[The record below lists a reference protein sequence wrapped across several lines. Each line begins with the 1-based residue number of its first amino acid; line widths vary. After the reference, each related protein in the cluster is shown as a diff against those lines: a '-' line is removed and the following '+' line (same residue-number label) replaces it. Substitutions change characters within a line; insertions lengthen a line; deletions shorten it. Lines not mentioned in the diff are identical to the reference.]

1 METKKRQVLQRCT
14 VELVRDMDP
23 DAMKGALF
31 ARQMLTPDEV
41 ERLSLPVM
49 TRRDKNLFILQKM
62 PSKGTK
68 AFDYFIDC
76 LQETSED
83 NPVHM
88 ELIEQ
93 LMKEL
98 NNPTDT

>member
-41 ERLSLPVM
+41 ERLSLLVM

-62 PSKGTK
+62 LSKGT
-68 AFDYFIDC
+68 FDYFIDC
-76 LQETSED
+76 LLEITQCTWS
-83 NPVHM
+83 
-88 ELIEQ
+88 
-93 LMKEL
+93 
-98 NNPTDT
+98 